1 MDRNAKGKLPERDS
15 PLLSSVPSISRRSE
29 RTSVIPRRSD
39 VGAAPVRVRTVERYS
54 GTTLQSTKTV
64 AYNALGNI
72 TSKSHL
78 TGTTTGTYDYATA
91 ATCTGVSGQVA
102 PGPHAVRRVTA
113 GSVRELCYDGNGNQ
127 LRGWNFT
134 NARTRDLTWTPY
146 NLPRTVTENSQ
157 TLTFSYGAD
166 RSRFKQVN
174 TFNGETRLYVDGIYE
189 KETVGA
195 TSTHVHYIFAGNEA
209 VAVHK
214 SRSDG
219 VLQTRYLHR
228 DHLRS
233 VSGITNETGAVVE
246 SYSYDV
252 WGKRRNTNW
261 TDAASQLF
269 STQTP
274 RGYTGHEQLDHASL
288 VHMNGRVYDPN
299 LGRMLSPGSD
309 RASAGREPELQPLQ
323 LRVQQPAVGARS
335 ERLSDGELVL
345 AVRVSAA
352 AAARALFERCGV
364 LGPPD
369 PTGDVEDVDGSPV
382 GDRANGRGHVAGPER
397 ARRHA
402 LERRGGQRQ
411 SVRAVRFRAGLQRV
425 SLAPG
430 DSQR

>member
-1 MDRNAKGKLPERDS
+1 M
-15 PLLSSVPSISRRSE
+15 
-29 RTSVIPRRSD
+29 
-39 VGAAPVRVRTVERYS
+39 
-54 GTTLQSTKTV
+54 
-64 AYNALGNI
+64 
-72 TSKSHL
+72 
-78 TGTTTGTYDYATA
+78 
-91 ATCTGVSGQVA
+91 
-102 PGPHAVRRVTA
+102 RRVTA

-189 KETVGA
+189 KETIGA
-195 TSTHVHYIFAGNEA
+195 TSTHVHYIFAGGEA
-209 VAVHK
+209 VAIHK

-219 VLQTRYLHR
+219 VVQTRYLHR

-246 SYSYDV
+246 SSSYDV

-299 LGRMLSPGSD
+299 LGRMLSPDPIVQAPGYSQSFN
-309 RASAGREPELQPLQ
+309 RYSYVFNNPL
-323 LRVQQPAVGARS
+323 PARDPSGFG
-335 ERLSDGELVL
+335 DGELVL

-352 AAARALFERCGV
+352 HAARDLFERC
-364 LGPPD
+364 
-369 PTGDVEDVDGSPV
+369 
-382 GDRANGRGHVAGPER
+382 
-397 ARRHA
+397 
-402 LERRGGQRQ
+402 
-411 SVRAVRFRAGLQRV
+411 
-425 SLAPG
+425 
-430 DSQR
+430 